1 MGKKL
6 ENAVWFIVENAPA
19 LLTVAFAAY
28 VLVQSQRA
36 TLQVREILLWL
47 LGIVGLLATSELIER
62 FRRLRRIEEF
72 SRKTLEAVQ
81 VLAIPNA
88 VSVYPRRIDATREI
102 ESIISTEREAISI
115 IAGSLG
121 GTSRLVP
128 DLHALVDRASAA
140 EGPQIRIFI
149 SHPSYM
155 KQRAQLEGIS
165 SVQQR
170 RRTLERLHNL
180 LDRTF
185 IPLENIRLYKAVPTC
200 SAVIAHAQR
209 KLFLNPYTLGES
221 AENTLSLMVDGVT
234 YAEAFERF
242 IEAHLERPWNS
253 QDLSISLEEFI
264 VEQNAEIAKTIAD
277 QALEERSHRSQ
288 DKPVFVAINGCT
300 AVGKSGLAK
309 KIVSY
314 IQHIEGVSCTLLET
328 DGWITIERKDRMLRN
343 LAGYHAESYDL
354 KGLHETIN
362 RLSLRQK
369 VSKQM
374 YNHVKG
380 FSEEAGTLDPGDIV
394 IVDGL
399 MSTHPTL
406 HDWIDIYVWVECSAD
421 SHRRMRIERDVC
433 FRGYT
438 HDQAERNW
446 EIHVC
451 VWPEFERI
459 CKPTGCILLR
469 ANRTGMLL
477 MMPSRR

>member
-81 VLAIPNA
+81 ALAIPNA

-180 LDRTF
+180 LERTS

-209 KLFLNPYTLGES
+209 KLFLNPYTLGEP

-234 YAEAFERF
+234 YAEAFEKF
-242 IEAHLERPWNS
+242 IKAHLEDPWDS
-253 QDLSISLEEFI
+253 HDLSISLEEFKN
-264 VEQNAEIAKTIAD
+264 EQNAEIAKTIAD
-277 QALEERSHRSQ
+277 QALEERSRRSQ
-288 DKPVFVAINGCT
+288 DRPVFVAINGCT

-309 KIVSY
+309 EIASY
-314 IQHIEGVSCTLLET
+314 IKHGRREEVSCTLLET
-328 DGWITIERKDRMLRN
+328 DGWITIGRKERMFRDLT
-343 LAGYHAESYDL
+343 GCDAESYDL
-354 KGLHETIN
+354 NGLHETIN
-362 RLSLRQK
+362 RLSLRQE
-369 VSKQM
+369 VSGQT

-380 FSEEAGTLDPGDIV
+380 FSEEVGTLDPGDIV
-394 IVDGL
+394 IIDGL

-446 EIHVC
+446 EIHARA
-451 VWPEFERI
+451 WPRFERI
-459 CKPTGCILLR
+459 CKPTDCFLLR

-477 MMPSRR
+477 MDV